1 MTDTTL
7 KSCFS
12 CEHCHEV
19 DDLFFECKKYTFTVD
34 DYLWGTSTKKNHW
47 CITAREDSKMCGPE
61 AVGHEPRTSEP
72 EMDVYEPLV
81 IDMLKTVWAFI
92 RTFLPTTK

>member
-1 MTDTTL
+1 MTDPTL

-12 CEHCHEV
+12 CEHCHEAGM
-19 DDLFFECKKYTFTVD
+19 FFECKKYTFTVD
-34 DYLWGTSTKKNHW
+34 DYLRGTSTKENHW
-47 CITAREDSKMCGPE
+47 CLTARENTKMCGPE

-81 IDMLKTVWAFI
+81 IDILKTAWAFI
-92 RTFLPTTK
+92 GLFIRRDK